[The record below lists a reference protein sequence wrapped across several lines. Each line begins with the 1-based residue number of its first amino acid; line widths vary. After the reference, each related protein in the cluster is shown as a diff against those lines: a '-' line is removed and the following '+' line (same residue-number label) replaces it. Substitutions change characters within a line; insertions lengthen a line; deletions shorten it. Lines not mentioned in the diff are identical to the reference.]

1 MKKAAKVLVII
12 GLVIGLIWAVIGFF
26 GSWFGGAVKAA
37 VIDSSKDVPK
47 TIENTETTMLKMIG
61 GFVVVI
67 AAGVLGIVGS
77 DKDKKRIG
85 TILLGTL
92 TLVGGVVLMI
102 WSNWIAA
109 ALYIV
114 AGFLLVLA
122 GATLKNT

>member
-1 MKKAAKVLVII
+1 
-12 GLVIGLIWAVIGFF
+12 
-26 GSWFGGAVKAA
+26 
-37 VIDSSKDVPK
+37 
-47 TIENTETTMLKMIG
+47 MLKMIG

-77 DKDKKRIG
+77 DKGKKRVG
-85 TILLGTL
+85 TIILGTL

-122 GATLKNT
+122 GATLKISEEKE